1 MWEYYFTEILE
12 LEKLFKALE
21 IMSQSDYAKTFSIN
35 MIFNIKNLKK
45 ALNGN
50 YKDRNA
56 PVKNRIIQEP
66 EYQEDKEAE
75 EVLRKLGF

>member
-1 MWEYYFTEILE
+1 
-12 LEKLFKALE
+12 
-21 IMSQSDYAKTFSIN
+21 

-50 YKDRNA
+50 YRDRNS
-56 PVKNRIIQEP
+56 PPIKNRITEEP

>member
-1 MWEYYFTEILE
+1 MSFYIFLFVALYFTT
-12 LEKLFKALE
+12 
-21 IMSQSDYAKTFSIN
+21 YH
-35 MIFNIKNLKK
+35 IKNLKK

>member
-1 MWEYYFTEILE
+1 
-12 LEKLFKALE
+12 
-21 IMSQSDYAKTFSIN
+21 

-50 YKDRNA
+50 YRDRSS
-56 PVKNRIIQEP
+56 PVKNKIIQEP